1 MKNIK
6 FNLLKLCAF
15 VPLCLYIFYSNLC
28 FSSEVQLSISK
39 KSAKKVNLFIEAFVA
54 EGDEHNVELE
64 KAIYA
69 DLSRHLKYSG
79 HFSIQ
84 KQVSKDTELVSKGS
98 YKAKKGK
105 LVLTAKV
112 YSTSASHEIF
122 AKKYKGLISQ
132 SSLLIKTA
140 ANDIIEKI
148 TGEKSIVF
156 SKIAY
161 TSTDRAGVK
170 QIYVIDYD
178 GKNREQIT
186 SGDYN
191 NIEPCWFPDC
201 VKIAYTSYKN
211 GYPGIFTCDLKNHRK
226 KALICYPGVNASSAV
241 SNDGKNIT
249 LILSKDGNPEL
260 YKVSLPDLLLERL
273 TASRAV
279 ESTPTWSNDSQK
291 IAFVSD
297 RKGTPQIYIHYL
309 IDNKTIRLTF
319 EGRYNSDPCWS
330 PVSNKIAYASLTN
343 GHFQIYIANLDVY
356 GVYQLTYEPL
366 QHENP
371 SWAHDGRH
379 IVYSV
384 TKNFRSYL
392 EVMDV
397 ITGEKYRLTSPEH
410 NALEPAWSR

>member
-1 MKNIK
+1 MKIK
-6 FNLLKLCAF
+6 NLLF
-15 VPLCLYIFYSNLC
+15 VFICLFVFCSNPC

-39 KSAKKVNLFIEAFVA
+39 ESAKKINLFIEAFAV
-54 EGDEHNVELE
+54 EGANPDRGLE

-69 DLSRHLKYSG
+69 DLSKHLEYSG
-79 HFSIQ
+79 HFFIQ
-84 KQVSKDTELVSKGS
+84 KLVSKDTELVIKGS
-98 YKAKKGK
+98 YKTKKRK
-105 LVLTAKV
+105 LVLIAKI
-112 YSTSASHEIF
+112 YSLSANQEIF
-122 AKKYKGLISQ
+122 ARKYRGLIAQ
-132 SSLLIKTA
+132 SGLLIKTI
-140 ANDIIEKI
+140 ANDIIEKV

-161 TSTDRAGVK
+161 TSSDKAGIK

-178 GKNREQIT
+178 GENKRQIT

-201 VKIAYTSYKN
+201 AKIAYTSYKN
-211 GYPGIFTCDLKNHRK
+211 GYPGIFTCNLKNHK
-226 KALICYPGVNASSAV
+226 KEALICYPGVNASSVV
-241 SNDGKNIT
+241 SNDGKNIA

-260 YKVSLPDLLLERL
+260 YKVSLPDLLLKRL

-279 ESTPTWSNDSQK
+279 ESAPTWSPDNQK

-297 RKGTPQIYIHYL
+297 RIGTPQIYIHYL
-309 IDNKTIRLTF
+309 TDNKTIRLTF
-319 EGRYNSDPCWS
+319 EGSYNTDPCWS
-330 PVSNKIAYASLTN
+330 PVSNKIAYASVKN
-343 GHFQIYIANLDVY
+343 GNFQIYMANLDVY
-356 GVYQLTYEPL
+356 KVSQLTYEAL
-366 QHENP
+366 HHENP
-371 SWAHDGRH
+371 SWAPDGRH

-410 NALEPAWSR
+410 DALEPAWSR